1 MENQK
6 APPAVRGVSWKVCA
20 AIAALWISAAS
31 ISMHDAVNP
40 IQASIALLRSN
51 DFERLLSSGAP
62 LLDTQRTIQAHYLSY
77 GVYIPLDD
85 IVMNAQ
91 EKQPLRELL
100 ESACK
105 PGRAT
110 IWVPLKFHIPLAGEK
125 VFEWCLVKV

>member
-1 MENQK
+1 MEDQK
-6 APPAVRGVSWKVCA
+6 PPTAIRWVSWLVYAGIATLWLA
-20 AIAALWISAAS
+20 ATAAS
-31 ISMHDAVNP
+31 THDAVTP
-40 IQASIALLRSN
+40 VRASVALLQSN
-51 DFERLLSSGAP
+51 DFDRLLNSGAP
-62 LLDTQRTIQAHYLSY
+62 FLDIKRTIQAHYLSY

-91 EKQPLRELL
+91 EKQPLRDLL

-110 IWVPLKFHIPLAGEK
+110 VWVPLKFHVPLAGEK